1 MLLRLL
7 TAGALSAVCLA
18 ASAAD
23 ESHAHAGHAM
33 QGSITIA
40 QPWSRAMPPSAPTG
54 AVYFQ
59 LQNQGQTDDRLV
71 GAQTPRAERAEL
83 HMHKHEGDVMR
94 MVKVDEVKVPAGGSV
109 AFAPGGYHV
118 MLFGLKQPLV
128 AGERFPVTL
137 KFEHAGEQTVEV
149 PIQENAPAGSAH
161 SHH

>member
-33 QGSITIA
+33 QGSITIT

-59 LQNQGQTDDRLV
+59 LQNQGRPMIAWSV
-71 GAQTPRAERAEL
+71 PRRRAPS
-83 HMHKHEGDVMR
+83 
-94 MVKVDEVKVPAGGSV
+94 VPSCICTSTKA
-109 AFAPGGYHV
+109 
-118 MLFGLKQPLV
+118 M
-128 AGERFPVTL
+128 
-137 KFEHAGEQTVEV
+137 
-149 PIQENAPAGSAH
+149 
-161 SHH
+161 